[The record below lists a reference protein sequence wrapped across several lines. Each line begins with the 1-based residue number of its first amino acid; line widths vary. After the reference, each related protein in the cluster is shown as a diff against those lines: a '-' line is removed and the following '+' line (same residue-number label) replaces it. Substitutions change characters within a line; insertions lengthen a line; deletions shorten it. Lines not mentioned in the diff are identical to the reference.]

1 MYVLTE
7 KIEFPDVSLATR
19 DGLLA
24 IGGDLS
30 VERLLLAYR
39 SGIFPWFEI
48 EQPILWWSPD
58 PRFVLFPNKLK
69 ISKSMQQF
77 LKKTSLKVSF
87 NKAFDEVIRN
97 CSKIK
102 REGQEGT
109 WITKNMIS
117 AYTKLHHLGFA
128 KSVEVWEDEALV
140 GGLYGI
146 DLGNNVFCGE
156 SMFSK
161 SSNSSK
167 LAFIKLIENNNYK
180 LIDCQVYTD
189 HLKSLGAE
197 EISRDSFLNIIN

>member
-1 MYVLTE
+1 MIVLTE

-30 VERLLLAYR
+30 VERLLLAYK

-48 EQPILWWSPD
+48 EQPLLWWSPD
-58 PRFVLFPNKLK
+58 PRFVLYPEKLK

-77 LKKTSLKVSF
+77 LKKTEFRVTT
-87 NKAFDEVIRN
+87 NRAFEEVIKN

-102 REGQEGT
+102 RVGQQGT
-109 WITKNMIS
+109 WITNTMIK
-117 AYTKLHHLGFA
+117 AYCNLHELGYA
-128 KSVEVWEDEALV
+128 KSVEVWDKDNLI

-146 DLGNNVFCGE
+146 DLNNKVFYGE

-161 SSNSSK
+161 KSNASK
-167 LAFIKLIENNNYK
+167 LAFIKLIEQSNYK
-180 LIDCQVYTD
+180 LIDCQVHTK
-189 HLKSLGAE
+189 HLESLGAE
-197 EISRDSFLNIIN
+197 EIPRENFIKIIN

>member
-1 MYVLTE
+1 MIVLTD

-30 VERLLLAYR
+30 VERLLLAYK

-58 PRFVLFPNKLK
+58 PRFVLYPEKLK

-77 LKKTSLKVSF
+77 LKKTEFRVTT
-87 NKAFDEVIRN
+87 NRAFEEVIKN

-102 REGQEGT
+102 RSGQQGT
-109 WITKNMIS
+109 WITNTMIK
-117 AYTKLHHLGFA
+117 AYCNLHELGYA
-128 KSVEVWEDEALV
+128 KSFEVWDKDNLI

-146 DLGNNVFCGE
+146 DFGNQVFCGE

-161 SSNSSK
+161 KSNASK
-167 LAFIKLIENNNYK
+167 LAFIKLIEQSNYK
-180 LIDCQVYTD
+180 LKDCQVHTK
-189 HLKSLGAE
+189 HIESLGAE
-197 EISRDSFLNIIN
+197 EIPRENFLKIIN

>member
-30 VERLLLAYR
+30 VDRLLLAYR

-58 PRFVLFPNKLK
+58 PRFVLYPNKLK
-69 ISKSMQQF
+69 ISKSMHQF
-77 LKKTSLKVSF
+77 LKKTSLKVTF

-128 KSVEVWEDEALV
+128 KSVEVWEDEKLV

>member
-58 PRFVLFPNKLK
+58 PRFVLYPNKLK

-77 LKKTSLKVSF
+77 LKKTSLKVTF

-117 AYTKLHHLGFA
+117 AYTKLHHFGFA
-128 KSVEVWEDEALV
+128 KSVEVWEDETLV

-167 LAFIKLIENNNYK
+167 LAFVKLIENNNYK

>member
-1 MYVLTE
+1 
-7 KIEFPDVSLATR
+7 
-19 DGLLA
+19 
-24 IGGDLS
+24 
-30 VERLLLAYR
+30 
-39 SGIFPWFEI
+39 
-48 EQPILWWSPD
+48 
-58 PRFVLFPNKLK
+58 
-69 ISKSMQQF
+69 
-77 LKKTSLKVSF
+77 
-87 NKAFDEVIRN
+87 
-97 CSKIK
+97 
-102 REGQEGT
+102 
-109 WITKNMIS
+109 MIS

-128 KSVEVWEDEALV
+128 KSVEVWDKKTLV

>member
-30 VERLLLAYR
+30 VDRLLLAYR

-128 KSVEVWEDEALV
+128 KSVEVWDKKTLV